1 MGFISN
7 VLALSSRPH
16 IVANHAMLVIV
27 YFDLADSERIII
39 LQADVENYELYRK
52 NSFLDD
58 IADLFQIS
66 DVLRE

>member
-1 MGFISN
+1 
-7 VLALSSRPH
+7 
-16 IVANHAMLVIV
+16 MLVIV

-58 IADLFQIS
+58 IVDLFQIS